1 MKNIFTSRM
10 ILAVVFILWMTAV
23 SFAQNEDKGFSFQ
36 GYARDFSGAAY
47 SSQELTV
54 KFSIYPEGE
63 ADEFV
68 EEQAV
73 ETDPYGV
80 FQAVIGETLPVPFS
94 ALEFGNKKYFLRVE
108 VKAPGDDFVEISNAE
123 LLAVPYAKSSETAQ
137 NGVPAGTLL
146 PFAGLANNIP
156 DGYLAC
162 DGSLVRAD
170 DYPALYAAIGDLWGG
185 DGTNF
190 NLPDFRGRFMRGWDD
205 GEGNDPDAATRTAL
219 YAGGATGDQVGTYQT
234 DTLAAHT
241 ATTDNTGNHSHSWSY
256 PYSTDEDGNGTS
268 RMLLDDG
275 GGSQGT
281 FSRTTNSTGAHSH
294 TVTATGG
301 AETRPE
307 NATVLYIIKY

>member
-1 MKNIFTSRM
+1 
-10 ILAVVFILWMTAV
+10 VFILWMTAV
-23 SFAQNEDKGFSFQ
+23 SFAQNEEKGFSFQ

-68 EEQAV
+68 EEQAIA
-73 ETDPYGV
+73 TDPYGV

-94 ALEFGNKKYFLRVE
+94 EIDFGTKKYFLKVE

-123 LLAVPYAKSSETAQ
+123 LLAVPYAKSSATAQ

-170 DYPALYAAIGDLWGG
+170 DYPALYAAIGDTWGG

-205 GEGNDPDAATRTAL
+205 GAGNDPDAASRTAL
-219 YAGGATGDQVGTYQT
+219 HAGGATGDQVGTYQ
-234 DTLAAHT
+234 DDET
-241 ATTDNTGNHSHSWSY
+241 ASHDHSGNTSSDGNHSHSTQSFSASGYPDGSGDRTGSY
-256 PYSTDEDGNGTS
+256 YLMHPS
-268 RMLLDDG
+268 R
-275 GGSQGT
+275 GSD
-281 FSRTTNSTGAHSH
+281 FSLSTNSTGAHTHSIPSD
-294 TVTATGG
+294 GG
-301 AETRPE
+301 SETRPM